1 MFGFHL
7 HHKSD
12 VLDNLS
18 ALRTALANKDP
29 KALEEL
35 EQQAT
40 ASGQLDGTSVEDLRL
55 RAVASLDASIVTA
68 QAEDH
73 ASPEMYQSHDKLTS
87 LVQSSMNGTLRT
99 HSHIGDKLPAVLNLF
114 GQGNVVVWAPTG
126 ISALLEHFKGKF
138 PFKRATEKSKIT
150 IPPQCKIAILG
161 DWGADNDH
169 AQTIGNLVQQQNPDY
184 LIHLGDIYYAG
195 TEPECTKFLEN
206 WPLRDPGAPDQPK
219 QGVSFSLNGNHEMY
233 SEGRYYFTTVFDGLG
248 QEASYFQL
256 SNDWWQFIGFDTA
269 YVPFTISG
277 GAKDVNLQCQWDF
290 LVDCVNASPAKKNI
304 LLSHNQPVSAFL
316 KETADAAPLREEYA
330 RLIAATRPGAV
341 YGWFFG
347 HEHRCTIYDDAVTG
361 YKARL
366 LGNGAIPHD
375 PQTETTPQTDG
386 TKTAT
391 PFVAAN
397 HARLEGGPLA
407 ICTFALLTLD
417 RDRITVDYIN
427 EDGTKFYQQEEWMA
441 GAPQS

>member
-12 VLDNLS
+12 VIDNLS
-18 ALRTALANKDP
+18 ALRTAFADKDP
-29 KALEEL
+29 KALAEL

-55 RAVASLDASIVTA
+55 RSIASLDASIAAA

-73 ASPEMYQSHDKLTS
+73 ASPESYQSHDKLTS

-99 HSHIGDKLPAVLNLF
+99 HSHIGDRLPAVLNLF
-114 GQGNVVVWAPTG
+114 GQGNAVVWAPTG
-126 ISALLEHFKGKF
+126 IAALLEHFKGKA
-138 PFKRATEKSKIT
+138 PFKRATDKSKIT
-150 IPPQCKIAILG
+150 IPAQCKIAILG

-169 AQTIGNLVQQQNPDY
+169 AQTMGTLVQQQTPDY
-184 LIHLGDIYYAG
+184 LVHLGDIYYSG
-195 TEPECTKFLEN
+195 SEPECTKFIEN
-206 WPLRDPGAPDQPK
+206 WPLRDASGQPK
-219 QGVSFSLNGNHEMY
+219 QGASFSLNGNHEMY
-233 SEGRYYFTTVFDGLG
+233 SEGRYYFSTVLDGLG

-256 SNDWWQFIGFDTA
+256 SNDWWQFLGFDTA

-277 GAKDVNLQCQWDF
+277 GAKDDNLQCQWDF
-290 LVDCVNASPAKKNI
+290 VVGCINSSPAKKNV

-316 KETADAAPLREEYA
+316 KETADGAPLREEYA
-330 RLIAATRPGAV
+330 RLIAATRPNAV

-347 HEHRCTIYDDAVTG
+347 HEHRCTIYDDAATP

-375 PQTETTPQTDG
+375 PQTETAPQTDSKSG
-386 TKTAT
+386 ARAT

-397 HARLEGGPLA
+397 HGRLNGGPLA
-407 ICTFALLTLD
+407 ICTFALLTLN
-417 RDRITVDYIN
+417 RDQLTIDYIN
-427 EDGTKFYQQEEWMA
+427 EDGSRFFQQEVWA
-441 GAPQS
+441 

>member
-12 VLDNLS
+12 VVDNLS
-18 ALRTALANKDP
+18 ALRTAFANKDP
-29 KALEEL
+29 KALAEL

-55 RAVASLDASIVTA
+55 RSIASLDASIA
-68 QAEDH
+68 AANAEDH
-73 ASPEMYQSHDKLTS
+73 ASPQSYQSHDKLTS

-114 GQGNVVVWAPTG
+114 GQGNAVVWAPTG
-126 ISALLEHFKGKF
+126 IAALLEHFKGKF
-138 PFKRATEKSKIT
+138 PFKRATDKSKIT
-150 IPPQCKIAILG
+150 IPAQCKIAILG

-169 AQTIGNLVQQQNPDY
+169 AQTIGDLVRQQNPDY
-184 LIHLGDIYYAG
+184 LVHLGDIYYSG

-206 WPLRDPGAPDQPK
+206 WPLRDASGQPRQGA
-219 QGVSFSLNGNHEMY
+219 SFSLNGNHEMY
-233 SEGRYYFTTVFDGLG
+233 SEGRYYFTTVLDGLG

-277 GAKDVNLQCQWDF
+277 GVKDDNLQCQWDF
-290 LVDCVNASPAKKNI
+290 VVDCINSSPAKKNI

-330 RLIAATRPGAV
+330 RLISATHPGAV

-347 HEHRCTIYDDAVTG
+347 HEHRCTIYDDAATP

-375 PQTETTPQTDG
+375 PQTETAPQTDPK
-386 TKTAT
+386 TKTTAT

-397 HARLEGGPLA
+397 HGRLNGGPLA

-417 RDRITVDYIN
+417 RDQLTIDYIN
-427 EDGTKFYQQEEWMA
+427 EDGSRFYVQETWTA
-441 GAPQS
+441 T

>member
-1 MFGFHL
+1 
-7 HHKSD
+7 
-12 VLDNLS
+12 
-18 ALRTALANKDP
+18 
-29 KALEEL
+29 
-35 EQQAT
+35 
-40 ASGQLDGTSVEDLRL
+40 
-55 RAVASLDASIVTA
+55 
-68 QAEDH
+68 
-73 ASPEMYQSHDKLTS
+73 
-87 LVQSSMNGTLRT
+87 
-99 HSHIGDKLPAVLNLF
+99 
-114 GQGNVVVWAPTG
+114 
-126 ISALLEHFKGKF
+126 
-138 PFKRATEKSKIT
+138 
-150 IPPQCKIAILG
+150 
-161 DWGADNDH
+161 
-169 AQTIGNLVQQQNPDY
+169 
-184 LIHLGDIYYAG
+184 
-195 TEPECTKFLEN
+195 
-206 WPLRDPGAPDQPK
+206 
-219 QGVSFSLNGNHEMY
+219 MY
-233 SEGRYYFTTVFDGLG
+233 SEGRYYFTTVLDGLG

>member
-18 ALRTALANKDP
+18 ALRTALADKDP
-29 KALEEL
+29 KAIEEL
-35 EQQAT
+35 EQQAA

-55 RAVASLDASIVTA
+55 RAIASLDASIA
-68 QAEDH
+68 AASAEDH
-73 ASPEMYQSHDKLTS
+73 ASPEQYQSHDKLTS

-99 HSHIGDKLPAVLNLF
+99 HSHIGDRLPAVLNLF
-114 GQGNVVVWAPTG
+114 GQGNAVVWAPTG
-126 ISALLEHFKGKF
+126 IAALLEHFKGKF
-138 PFKRATEKSKIT
+138 PFKRATDKSKIT
-150 IPPQCKIAILG
+150 VPPQCKIAILG

-169 AQTIGNLVQQQNPDY
+169 AQTIGDLVQQQKPDY
-184 LIHLGDIYYAG
+184 LVHLGDIYYSG
-195 TEPECTKFLEN
+195 SEPECRKFLEN
-206 WPLRDPGAPDQPK
+206 WPLRDASGQPK

-233 SEGRYYFTTVFDGLG
+233 SEGRYYFTTVLDGLD

-256 SNDWWQFIGFDTA
+256 SNDWWQFVAFDTA

-277 GAKDVNLQCQWDF
+277 GAKDNNLQCQWDF
-290 LVDCVNASPAKKNI
+290 LVNCINASPAKKNI

-316 KETADAAPLREEYA
+316 KETADGSPLREEYA
-330 RLIAATRPGAV
+330 RLIATTRSDAV

-366 LGNGAIPHD
+366 LGNGAIPHH

-386 TKTAT
+386 TTTAT

-397 HARLEGGPLA
+397 HGRLGGGPLA

-417 RDRITVDYIN
+417 RERITVDYIN
-427 EDGTKFYQQEEWMA
+427 EDGSRFFKQEEWISA
-441 GAPQS
+441 